1 MRKWRKW
8 VAEVRF
14 PNSRHRLWLGSYP
27 TPEMAARAY
36 DAVVY
41 CLRGPGAELNFPSRP
56 PNIPSADKLS
66 RYEIREAEGAG
77 EQAAGPDA
85 GSSGSGATSEQP
97 AEPSSSVP
105 ILDNATTVFLQM
117 WRIHALY
124 RILYV
129 FLSSSLAATEEKTT
143 SLVVCC

>member
-36 DAVVY
+36 DAAVY
-41 CLRGPGAELNFPSRP
+41 CLRGPGAELDFPSRP

-66 RYEIREAEGAG
+66 RYEIREAAARHAREVPQREEAEGAG
-77 EQAAGPDA
+77 EKAAGPSSDKEKEQA
-85 GSSGSGATSEQP
+85 G
-97 AEPSSSVP
+97 
-105 ILDNATTVFLQM
+105 
-117 WRIHALY
+117 
-124 RILYV
+124 
-129 FLSSSLAATEEKTT
+129 
-143 SLVVCC
+143 